1 MRFLWVLVIAG
12 SLTAQADE
20 DGGVSRMF
28 DVKDPV
34 AVTKAQAA
42 VGEAGDGLRELL
54 PASWRSP
61 STFGLQRWQ
70 WLAVPVLA
78 ASIVLLT
85 WLLLKLTEAVV
96 RRVRK
101 DQAAAE
107 RISERLGGP
116 LKLWWASLLAR
127 FSLPLLG
134 FAKETDAAWQHVFR
148 VGLVVAFFWGALRA
162 VSAWSDNF
170 GSSAF
175 AQARP
180 GSRALVSLFSRV
192 VRFALVGFAILA
204 ALAEVGYSVTSVL
217 AGLGIGGL
225 ALALGA
231 QKTLENVF
239 GAFALAV
246 DQPIREGDFVRIDDF
261 VGTVETIGLRSTRIR
276 TLDRTLISIPNGKL
290 SDMRLET
297 FAARDRVRLLTVV
310 GLEYGTTAAQ
320 IKEVIEG
327 FHQALKAHPELWP
340 DSVTVHFAKL
350 GESSLDIEVSA
361 WFITSDFDVFKRI
374 RQEVLLGFM
383 ATVEAAG
390 TSIAFPTRTLHLVP
404 PAPLGKEGRGE
415 GPVAM
420 KKPPEHEG
428 SGGR

>member
-1 MRFLWVLVIAG
+1 MRERRFRAYCRAMKFLWVVVIAG
-12 SLTAQADE
+12 SLTVQAAE

-28 DVKDPV
+28 DVKDPA
-34 AVTKAQAA
+34 AVTKAQAV
-42 VGEAGDGLRELL
+42 VGQAGDGLRALL
-54 PASWRSP
+54 PQSWLSP

-78 ASIVLLT
+78 VLIALLT
-85 WLLLKLTEAVV
+85 WLLLKLTGAVM

-101 DQAAAE
+101 DQEAAA
-107 RISERLGGP
+107 RISERLAGP

-127 FSLPLLG
+127 FALPLLG
-134 FAKETDAAWQHVFR
+134 FTKETDTAWQLVFR
-148 VGLVVAFFWGALRA
+148 LGLVIAFFWVALRA
-162 VSAWSDNF
+162 MSAWSDNF

-180 GSRALVSLFSRV
+180 GSRALVSLVARV
-192 VRFALVGFAILA
+192 MRFVLVGFAILA
-204 ALAEVGYSVTSVL
+204 ALAELGYSVTGVL

-261 VGTVETIGLRSTRIR
+261 VGTVETIGLRSTRFR

-290 SDMRLET
+290 ADMRLET
-297 FAARDRVRLLTVV
+297 FAARDRVRLQTVV
-310 GLEYGTTAAQ
+310 GLRYGTTAEQLRQ
-320 IKEVIEG
+320 ITEG
-327 FHQALKAHPELWP
+327 FKEALKAQPELWP
-340 DSVTVHFAKL
+340 ESVAVNLVKL

-361 WFITSDFDVFKRI
+361 WFVMPDFDDFRRVR
-374 RQEVLLGFM
+374 EDVLLRFL
-383 ATVEAAG
+383 AAIEASG
-390 TSIAFPTRTLHLVP
+390 TAIAFPTRTLHLVP
-404 PAPLGKEGRGE
+404 GKE
-415 GPVAM
+415 P
-420 KKPPEHEG
+420 
-428 SGGR
+428 